1 MTLWQGAP
9 NQHLSLKDAVCLGQ
23 QSPSAGTGK
32 STLYQTTPGGFCPCI
47 LMAAG
52 NKGIEASVLPQHLQ
66 YMLEDNTQAGR
77 GLSKA
82 EQLLGRAHYISHCY
96 VEFRE
101 VHQLGQHH
109 QQGRVLFHPYLYL
122 VHKQR
127 FDLLLGKFPPSNF
140 HKVQPTLGNLQ
151 GHSGTNDA
159 NGHKDLYLRREM
171 LAEPHC
177 QFWFLSPAAS
187 LAGPGCSSKTCT
199 CTLPPQTN
207 PICIRQKVHWSIKCC
222 HCQSLQQSLTEELTG
237 ERLHLLHLLVGSVQA
252 MDRSVVAAAGILPVA
267 MGLKKL

>member
-1 MTLWQGAP
+1 MWSLEKNISLDNIISKEESFSILTYTLSISSGLIYYLESF
-9 NQHLSLKDAVCLGQ
+9 HLPISTKSNPHLGTCKD
-23 QSPSAGTGK
+23 
-32 STLYQTTPGGFCPCI
+32 TL
-47 LMAAG
+47 
-52 NKGIEASVLPQHLQ
+52 
-66 YMLEDNTQAGR
+66 
-77 GLSKA
+77 
-82 EQLLGRAHYISHCY
+82 
-96 VEFRE
+96 
-101 VHQLGQHH
+101 
-109 QQGRVLFHPYLYL
+109 
-122 VHKQR
+122 
-127 FDLLLGKFPPSNF
+127 
-140 HKVQPTLGNLQ
+140 
-151 GHSGTNDA
+151 GTNDA

-237 ERLHLLHLLVGSVQA
+237 EMLHLLHLLVGSVQA